1 MPMKATTAM
10 ARLLVETP
18 DELWAAC
25 APGYL
30 KELREIFYWTK
41 VTRDQVFTAL
51 TRVPDV
57 FPVEQRRERFLG
69 AIQPYLEKQ
78 MVERG
83 MVGSPKASF
92 NTAEYRAWV
101 RKQTDVGGE
110 LKTALT
116 RVTAVRRVHTTRML
130 SNSTIDALRH
140 AIPHSDWQGCFD
152 AILEAYIRE

>member
-1 MPMKATTAM
+1 MKETTAM

-25 APGYL
+25 APRYL
-30 KELREIFYWTK
+30 RELREIFYWTK
-41 VTRDQVFTAL
+41 VTREQVFTAL

-78 MVERG
+78 LVSEG
-83 MVGSPKASF
+83 LTDFPKAPF
-92 NTAEYRAWV
+92 NTDVYRKWGWEQSFTNITLE
-101 RKQTDVGGE
+101 R
-110 LKTALT
+110 ALR
-116 RVTAVRRVHTTRML
+116 RVTETRSAHTVRMF
-130 SNSTIDALRH
+130 SNRTVDALRH

-152 AILEAYIRE
+152 AILEAYTRE

>member
-1 MPMKATTAM
+1 MPMKETTAM

-18 DELWAAC
+18 EELWAAC

-30 KELREIFYWTK
+30 KEIHDIFYWTNI
-41 VTRDQVFTAL
+41 TREQAFTAL

-78 MVERG
+78 LLEYGVADF
-83 MVGSPKASF
+83 PKAPF

-101 RKQTDVGGE
+101 REQAAVGGE

-116 RVTAVRRVHTTRML
+116 RVTAVRSAHTTRML
-130 SNSTIDALRH
+130 SNSTIDALRR
-140 AIPHSDWQGCFD
+140 AIPHSDGQGCFD
-152 AILEAYIRE
+152 AILEVYIRE

>member
-1 MPMKATTAM
+1 MKETTAM

-18 DELWAAC
+18 EELWAAC
-25 APGYL
+25 APRYL
-30 KELREIFYWTK
+30 RELREIFYWTK
-41 VTRDQVFTAL
+41 VTREQVFTAL

-101 RKQTDVGGE
+101 REQSAVGGE
-110 LKTALT
+110 LKRALE
-116 RVTAVRRVHTTRML
+116 RVTAVCRVPTPRMF
-130 SNSTIDALRH
+130 SNAAVDALRH

-152 AILEAYIRE
+152 AILEAYTRE